1 MYLTKDANAATLR
14 QLAALA
20 PGSTAAMTFQLP
32 LDLLDP
38 DDRPGRQYAENGAR
52 ASGTP
57 FISFFSPGEM
67 LALARDAGF
76 RDVRH
81 VSAAMLNDRYFT
93 GRTDG
98 LRMSSGEDFLVATT

>member
-1 MYLTKDANAATLR
+1 LR
-14 QLAALA
+14 FSLA
-20 PGSTAAMTFQLP
+20 S
-32 LDLLDP
+32 
-38 DDRPGRQYAENGAR
+38 RNRQAQGNHSEFNNTTDYGAR